1 MHDVRMHPVAKL
13 IQDSQDIILST
24 HTQPD
29 GDGLGCQFALYWAL
43 KKAGKNPRVINLEP
57 IPKKYLFL
65 DPHQVVELPQSLKSP
80 IKGDLVLIFDTND
93 PELLLDLWPKF
104 NTGARNVCFVDHHV
118 ALERFPID
126 EKKNL
131 INVNASSTGEI
142 VFDLIKALEI
152 PLDAQIAGP
161 LYTSILFD
169 TNYFKYIRASP
180 TPHLLAAELLRY
192 PIEPEKIHRALF
204 GNHSTVK
211 LKYLAQVLGKIDYE
225 FDGRL
230 ACVRVH
236 KQDLDKL
243 GLEAEE
249 TKDII
254 DLVMDVESIEA
265 AVLFREEAD
274 NQFKISFRSKG
285 AFSVSHL
292 AQSLGGGGH
301 KFASGATIQSSY
313 PQIKAQILTAFEK
326 LFAK

>member
-1 MHDVRMHPVAKL
+1 MHPVARL
-13 IQDSQDIILST
+13 IKESQNIILST

-43 KKAGKNPRVINLEP
+43 KKVGKNPRIVNLEH

-65 DPHQVVELPQSLKSP
+65 DPHKLIELQQNLKTP
-80 IKGDLVLIFDTND
+80 LEADLVLIFDTND
-93 PELLLDLWPKF
+93 PELLLDLWPQF
-104 NTGARNVCFVDHHV
+104 NAGAKNVCFVDHHV
-118 ALERFPID
+118 ALDRFPID

-142 VFDLIKALEI
+142 VFDLIKTLEI
-152 PLDAQIAGP
+152 PLDAQIAMP

-169 TNYFKYIRASP
+169 TNYFKYIRSSP

-211 LKYLAQVLGKIDYE
+211 LKYLAEVLGKIDYE
-225 FDGRL
+225 LDGKL
-230 ACVRVH
+230 ALVRVH

-265 AVLFREEAD
+265 AVLFREEAE
-274 NQFKISFRSKG
+274 NQFKVSFRSKG
-285 AFSVSHL
+285 AFSVSQL
-292 AQSLGGGGH
+292 AESLGGGGH
-301 KFASGATIQSSY
+301 RFSSGVTINSSY
-313 PQIKAQILTAFEK
+313 PEIKSQILIGFEK